1 MGRRNENVLLELLN
15 LAGFDCLRLE
25 PDRLSLS
32 KEPKIFFFEVD
43 TAAPD
48 CEDLEVEALEEEAL
62 EVEGS
67 TRIAP
72 RASNRSWF

>member
-15 LAGFDCLRLE
+15 VAGFGCLRLE
-25 PDRLSLS
+25 SDRSS
-32 KEPKIFFFEVD
+32 SSRESKIFFFEVD
-43 TAAPD
+43 RAAPD
-48 CEDLEVEALEEEAL
+48 CEAL

>member
-1 MGRRNENVLLELLN
+1 MGKRNENVLLDLLN
-15 LAGFDCLRLE
+15 VAGFDCLGLQR
-25 PDRLSLS
+25 DGSFLSR
-32 KEPKIFFFEVD
+32 EFKIFFFEVD

-48 CEDLEVEALEEEAL
+48 CEAF